1 MDQLHALSPFL
12 EVQDGFFSVLSNFF
26 FGGVPYHKYFPS
38 SLEDV
43 QQKIGD
49 EMPILRAALLTSL
62 FDLKGLKD
70 FCLRS
75 SQEKNRHRNVIFILT
90 WSLWRLTQE
99 GLPYHPSGEEHL
111 RESVRTESFPSLS

>member
-1 MDQLHALSPFL
+1 MDSSLFCQI
-12 EVQDGFFSVLSNFF
+12 FF

-49 EMPILRAALLTSL
+49 EMPILRAAFLTGL

-75 SQEKNRHRNVIFILT
+75 SQVKNRHRNVIFILT
-90 WSLWRLTQE
+90 GSLWRLTQE

-111 RESVRTESFPSLS
+111 GESVRTESFPSLS